1 MPAGTEPAKRILF
14 VDDDRSLLDGLRDA
28 LRSHRRDWSMSFVAS
43 AQDALG
49 ALQACAHDVVI
60 SDLRMPGQDGAALL
74 EQVREQWPATVRIV
88 LSGHADM
95 KMVARAAAVA
105 HRLIA
110 KPCETDELAN
120 IIQRSCALQEIAT
133 RVELDRRAI
142 GASALPSVPRRYA
155 ELTEVLASGRAGAA
169 DVAMVIE
176 RDIAMTAKVLQLA
189 NSAYFGRRS
198 PISRIDQAVAYL
210 GNDTLGALL
219 LHAEA
224 FRTFHVATPIPGFD
238 LDELHR
244 HCARVARLATALLNE
259 TGGVGD
265 TLTPGLLHDAGLLVL
280 AAHDPEGLT
289 RSLALAREQN
299 RPLPQV
305 ERELYGVTHPEIAAH
320 LLALWGLPHSVTE
333 AIAGHHDSQWLALP
347 FDSVAAVHVA
357 NALIE
362 EREAELLPLA
372 GPASEPDLDYL
383 MRAGLADRLPH
394 WRRLAVQQFN

>member
-1 MPAGTEPAKRILF
+1 
-14 VDDDRSLLDGLRDA
+14 V
-28 LRSHRRDWSMSFVAS
+28 
-43 AQDALG
+43 
-49 ALQACAHDVVI
+49 
-60 SDLRMPGQDGAALL
+60 
-74 EQVREQWPATVRIV
+74 
-88 LSGHADM
+88 
-95 KMVARAAAVA
+95 
-105 HRLIA
+105 
-110 KPCETDELAN
+110 
-120 IIQRSCALQEIAT
+120 
-133 RVELDRRAI
+133 
-142 GASALPSVPRRYA
+142 
-155 ELTEVLASGRAGAA
+155 
-169 DVAMVIE
+169 VIE

-210 GNDTLGALL
+210 GNDTLQALL

-224 FRTFHVATPIPGFD
+224 FRAFHVDTPIPGFD

-259 TGGVGD
+259 TGGIGD
-265 TLTPGLLHDAGLLVL
+265 TLTSGLLHDAGLLVL

-299 RPLPQV
+299 RPLPHV

-320 LLALWGLPHSVTE
+320 LLALWGLPHGVTE
-333 AIAGHHDSQWLALP
+333 AIAGHHDSQWLQLP

-362 EREAELLPLA
+362 EREAELLPTG

-394 WRRLAVQQFN
+394 WRRLAIQQFN